1 MFRRSIFQLFAV
13 LAIFM
18 SLDACSKKEDT
29 PPGITVLSPNELQV
43 FVAGDSIPVIA
54 DISHSSEITSV
65 KVSLLNSEYITVVQ
79 PRYFY
84 PGSSTFKLDIFFET
98 EVSLSSGVYNLLLS
112 ATGSGNTRNT
122 YVSIMISGEV
132 LIFERMLAVCNQNN
146 LKTPVYEFDLQ
157 GNYQKIIDFDHPCVD
172 SDISS
177 FHRQLILIKPEPSIL
192 FAYNLDDLS
201 IDYTFGAILPYP
213 EFFDVDCGVFLSTDI
228 ATANGDIISLNQ
240 GGGQIMKTSTS
251 ADTVPKLVHRN
262 FSRYIAYCE
271 KRSGPKQFIRQY
283 WDTGILRADLAVDI
297 KVIQLCGIDALRV
310 VLFGNEDGQACIY
323 TYWVDDVFVDQKIEI
338 PGGEMKCV
346 VQTGTAEFLIGHE
359 DGIFYYDNAS
369 GSVTEWIPGKNA
381 DAMAYDLLRDI
392 VVVADGKD
400 VSFYHAAD
408 GSPAGEAVLPYPVL
422 QLHVQN
428 NK

>member
-1 MFRRSIFQLFAV
+1 LIAV
-13 LAIFM
+13 LLIAM
-18 SLDACSKKEDT
+18 SLEACSKKEDA
-29 PPGITVLSPNELQV
+29 PPEIVVLSPDELQA

-54 DISHSSEITSV
+54 NIHHSSEITSV

-84 PGSSTFKLDIFFET
+84 PGNSSFILDILFAT
-98 EVSLSSGVYNLLLS
+98 DISLTSGAYNLLIS
-112 ATGSGNTRNT
+112 ATGSENTRNT
-122 YVSIMISGEV
+122 YVSLMISGEQWK
-132 LIFERMLAVCNQNN
+132 FERMLAVCNQNN
-146 LKTPVYEFDLQ
+146 LSTPVFEFDLQ
-157 GNYQKIIDFDHPCVD
+157 GNYQKIIDFDHACVD

-177 FHRQLILIKPEPSIL
+177 FYRQIYLVKPEPSVL

-201 IDYTFGAILPYP
+201 VDYTFGAIPPYP
-213 EFFDVDCGVFLSTDI
+213 EFFDVDCSIFLSTDI
-228 ATANGDIISLNQ
+228 ATANGEIISLNQ
-240 GGGQIMKTSTS
+240 GGGQTMKTSTS
-251 ADTVPKLVHRN
+251 TDTVPRLVLRN

-283 WDTGILRADLAVDI
+283 WDTGILRADLPVDI
-297 KVIQLCGIDALRV
+297 KVIQLYGIDATRV

-323 TYWVDDVFVDQKIEI
+323 TYWVDDVFVDQNIEI
-338 PGGEMKCV
+338 PGGEVTCV
-346 VQTGTAEFLIGHE
+346 VQTGTFEFLIGHE
-359 DGIFYYDNAS
+359 NGIFYYDNAS
-369 GSVTEWIPGKNA
+369 GSITEWIPGKNA
-381 DAMAYDLLRDI
+381 DAMAYDLLRDL

-408 GSPAGEAVLPYPVL
+408 GSPAGEAALPYPVL